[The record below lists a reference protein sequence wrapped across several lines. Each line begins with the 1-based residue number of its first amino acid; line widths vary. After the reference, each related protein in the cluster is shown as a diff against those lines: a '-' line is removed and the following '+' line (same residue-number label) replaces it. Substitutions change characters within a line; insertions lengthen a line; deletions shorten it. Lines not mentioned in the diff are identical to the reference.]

1 MGLRTLLILVALRGL
16 AAGQT
21 GRQIHLPDCA
31 SRWRVVNAEC
41 VCDHWNIGELEMLDE
56 NEESTE
62 ELIRSVLGNRR

>member
-1 MGLRTLLILVALRGL
+1 MSLRTLLILVALRGL

-21 GRQIHLPDCA
+21 DVRSIYPTA

-41 VCDHWNIGELEMLDE
+41 VCDHWNIGELEMLDD